1 MVDFDLCM
9 AVGQVLQSLW
19 VSGLV
24 SFGASGGL
32 RASCGLQ
39 GWGFRC
45 CGLQGCRAS
54 GLPGFRVAGLQ
65 GCGLQGCRCQG
76 CGLQGCGLRGCGL
89 RGLRASGLRASG
101 FAGFSV
107 AGFGV
112 AGFGVAGFGV
122 AGFRVAG
129 FRVMG
134 LQGCGLQGC
143 GLQGWGLGVAGL
155 RVAGFSGFCQA
166 VHGNAGLRASVF
178 LWLRIS
184 VGLGF
189 RVAGLIRA
197 SVFSC
202 CSVADCRVCGESGS
216 DLQLIWKPPKQ
227 IYATMFRNEQFGQNQ
242 TNTFRH
248 ATHTF
253 RHATHTFRHAT
264 HGSVSGLIL
273 VGVAQAATCFASE
286 HALWCS

>member
-1 MVDFDLCM
+1 MHGCGSGASV
-9 AVGQVLQSLW
+9 AVGFRACELRGFRWLAC
-19 VSGLV
+19 
-24 SFGASGGL
+24 FL
-32 RASCGLQ
+32 RASGLGLQ
-39 GWGFRC
+39 VLRASGLSGFRVA
-45 CGLQGCRAS
+45 GLQGCRAS
-54 GLPGFRVAGLQ
+54 GLWASGLQVSGLRASGLRASGLRASGFAGFGVAGFRV
-65 GCGLQGCRCQG
+65 CGLRG

-89 RGLRASGLRASG
+89 RGCGLPGCGLQGYGASGLRASGLRASG
-101 FAGFSV
+101 LGPRGCGFE
-107 AGFGV
+107 
-112 AGFGVAGFGV
+112 
-122 AGFRVAG
+122 
-129 FRVMG
+129 
-134 LQGCGLQGC
+134 GCGLQWLLPGC
-143 GLQGWGLGVAGL
+143 AWEC
-155 RVAGFSGFCQA
+155 R
-166 VHGNAGLRASVF
+166 LRASVF

-253 RHATHTFRHAT
+253 RHATHTFRHAP